1 MQVVRCLQAVRERR
15 AAAPV
20 LQNHF
25 GVVARIVAATAAHS
39 ELRTDVAKGFVR
51 VTPEISRISLTVLA
65 KFLEQVELGLDVPV
79 LLASGQLHQSLQGA
93 VGVRK
98 LARSLGQLG
107 AWSLRKV
114 VKLLLSPLLL
124 GLGQ

>member
-1 MQVVRCLQAVRERR
+1 MHKRLQAVRERR

-20 LQNHF
+20 LQNNL
-25 GVVARIVAATAAHS
+25 GVVARIVTATAAHS

-114 VKLLLSPLLL
+114 VVAAS
-124 GLGQ
+124 